1 MSAGRLLRRAHIR
14 VEAPMRMFREVDS
27 AGRLLRSLLSA
38 PADQGKKIGVYL
50 KPQASKGTPI
60 GVYLKPQQGT
70 IHQKN
75 KSAEN
80 PLARREQKLPWE
92 GDSETDKNVKINEK
106 CWKIHKQ

>member
-1 MSAGRLLRRAHIR
+1 VGRLLRRAHIR

-38 PADQGKKIGVYL
+38 PADQAKKIGVYL

-70 IHQKN
+70 IHQKTN
-75 KSAEN
+75 QPRILTPGEHRNTLGEETQRAGTLTS
-80 PLARREQKLPWE
+80 RR
-92 GDSETDKNVKINEK
+92 
-106 CWKIHKQ
+106 